1 MPKRSNLP
9 SSALIEDLRRRAGP
23 LPAFDRLDALHE
35 VLGAGRN
42 AVLIAP
48 PGAGKTSIVA
58 PSMLDAAWL
67 EGRRILLVL
76 PRRLATRAAA
86 ERIASLLGE
95 EVGGR
100 VGYRMR
106 LESRMGPDCRIEC
119 VTEGIFLNRIISDPE
134 LADYGLLLFD
144 EVHERNRDSDLGL
157 SLAIDVQGGLR
168 DDLRIVAMSATLD
181 GARFSGL
188 LDGPV
193 IESEGRQYPIDIRHI
208 GRAAGRMEDMVARA
222 VEAGMAAEDGNMLV
236 FLPGVA
242 EIERVAERLRLP
254 EDIALHRLH
263 GSADPRDQ
271 KAAIAAST
279 ERKCVLATAIAETS
293 LTIPGVRLVVDA
305 GLSRRPRF
313 DRGSGLTRLVTER
326 ASQAALAQR
335 AGRAGRQAPGV
346 VWRLWEE
353 GETRSRILFDPPEIL
368 ESDLAPLLLQLAAY
382 GVTDPAMVRWLDPP
396 PDSAVAT
403 ARAQLVG
410 MDAMDSGGRL
420 TAHGRALSELPLP
433 PRLAHMLIVGAAGGA
448 GAEAARIA
456 LLLQEP
462 GLGGRSGDLHDRLA
476 AFARDRSPRAEK
488 SRQLARRWAMVAER
502 LAGVAS
508 EAENDAATLAAL
520 AFPDRVARRR
530 RSAGASDSQVTFLMQ
545 NGRGLRIDATDALAR
560 EEWIVALDVGGGGA
574 DSRLQ
579 LGIAF
584 PPESVA
590 RWVAAHGETDERPV
604 RDPATGRIWLERQE
618 RLGAISIARRRSPA
632 PPEIIA
638 GMLLSEAQEAGF
650 AALPWSPAEREL
662 LVRLAF
668 ARAHGFPCFDPDA
681 AMADAETWLA
691 PRLSGVD
698 RLAAADMAGALD
710 GLMGW
715 SGRQALEAF
724 APRRLET
731 PAGTGHVIDYGAEGG
746 PEAEVRVQA
755 LFGLKAHPMVA
766 GGRVPLALALLSPGG
781 RVIQKTRDLP
791 AFWAGSWRD
800 VQRDMKGR
808 YPRHPWPDDPA
819 AAPPTVRTKAADARL
834 KARD

>member
-1 MPKRSNLP
+1 M
-9 SSALIEDLRRRAGP
+9 
-23 LPAFDRLDALHE
+23 
-35 VLGAGRN
+35 
-42 AVLIAP
+42 IAP

-58 PSMLDAAWL
+58 PSLLDAEWL
-67 EGRRILLVL
+67 GGRRILLIL

-86 ERIASLLGE
+86 ERIATLLGE

-119 VTEGIFLNRIISDPE
+119 VTEGIFLNRIVSDPE

-144 EVHERNRDSDLGL
+144 EVHERNSDSDLGL

-254 EDIALHRLH
+254 EDIAVHRLH
-263 GSADPRDQ
+263 GSADPRAQ
-271 KAAIAAST
+271 KAAIAPAA
-279 ERKCVLATAIAETS
+279 ERTCVLATAIAETS

-382 GVTDPAMVRWLDPP
+382 GVTDPAMLRWLDPP
-396 PDSAVAT
+396 PEAAVAA
-403 ARAQLVG
+403 ARAQLVEMG
-410 MDAMDSGGRL
+410 AMDSGGRL

-433 PRLAHMLIVGAAGGA
+433 PRLAHMLIAGAAGGA
-448 GAEAARIA
+448 AAEAARIA

-462 GLGGRSGDLHDRLA
+462 GPGGRSSDLNDRLLT
-476 AFARDRSPRAEK
+476 FARDRSPRAEK
-488 SRQLARRWAMVAER
+488 SRQLARRWAVAAER
-502 LAGVAS
+502 LAAMDG
-508 EAENDAATLAAL
+508 AEHDAATLAAL

-530 RSAGASDSQVTFLMQ
+530 RAAGASDAQVTFLMQ

-590 RWVAAHGETDERPV
+590 QWIATHGETVEKPV

-618 RLGAISIARRRSPA
+618 RLGAISVARHRSPA
-632 PPEIIA
+632 PPEVMA
-638 GMLLSEAQEAGF
+638 AMLLSEAREAGF
-650 AALPWSPAEREL
+650 AALPWSAAEQEL
-662 LVRLAF
+662 LARLAF
-668 ARAHGFPCFDPDA
+668 ARAHGFPGFDPDE

-691 PRLSGVD
+691 PRLAGVD
-698 RLAAADMAGALD
+698 RLAAADMSGALD

-715 SGRQALEAF
+715 SGRQALDAF

-731 PAGTGHVIDYGAEGG
+731 PAGTSHAIDYTAEGG

-834 KARD
+834 KGRD